1 MAVEDSGVMNDEAL
15 VVLASAVKAGC
26 LSVVD
31 LTRWADEQILDQD
44 RPPGWLID
52 LSQASS
58 PETAANLL
66 WAGWQEQFEAAGR
79 RSRLRERSGE
89 LDLGFLFLR
98 YERGDLEMADLLNM
112 AGQKSDVK
120 ECGID
125 CSAFYL
131 LLNEIDGGGPVVASD
146 RPLADRVRECFAP
159 FAQLAR
165 DCIPLL
171 PPTR

>member
-1 MAVEDSGVMNDEAL
+1 MHWHAPYLAVEDSGVIDDEAL

-52 LSQASS
+52 LSQTSS

-89 LDLGFLFLR
+89 LDLGFLFLPR
-98 YERGDLEMADLLNM
+98 RIRRRRSLRGPALN
-112 AGQKSDVK
+112 
-120 ECGID
+120 
-125 CSAFYL
+125 
-131 LLNEIDGGGPVVASD
+131 
-146 RPLADRVRECFAP
+146 
-159 FAQLAR
+159 
-165 DCIPLL
+165 
-171 PPTR
+171 